1 VTSHVAD
8 QLNAAMQRESTQH
21 DWTFVDD
28 YLGDFVGHAI
38 CTASPNNFVNTNL
51 QALRRE
57 GRLDG
62 LPPFVNVS
70 AGIVHPNVAGYQDM
84 GSTLFAAMGPAV
96 ISRFTPQV
104 APDTTITSSAG
115 GFGVTFDDSNLPD
128 LPSGYW
134 HRVHVRKINS
144 DGTVSNLTDADAN
157 RAFPY
162 NTTAHPYART
172 GRYMVTVRSCAPV
185 SRDGSVGCSPPTP
198 ETPVSTFVPATPL
211 SLNLL
216 SGVGLGVPT
225 TPSITVNWQYADALA
240 VDDTRTIVVRVTR
253 PGSGKVTLFTTTKT
267 IPGPASATVVDGL
280 IDGQSYDVSVK
291 ACNDGGRCSD
301 FTDAKSVTASTA
313 SQFSGLAGFQ
323 ATLIAKSLPSCSSNP
338 VPFDPGTPTGVP
350 VGRIALR
357 HRLVTVRH
365 GRPARIEISWRH
377 PRRWRDLREVE
388 VRLSDTRGVRGTLRF
403 DNHDGRIALARG
415 THKQSSASVAVGHAG
430 TLRAGGLTVR
440 LARTALR
447 GSGPRGHVATLTFSV
462 STPASLAIA
471 VGATDESGVAQPPV
485 PAGAIRVH

>member
-1 VTSHVAD
+1 
-8 QLNAAMQRESTQH
+8 M
-21 DWTFVDD
+21 
-28 YLGDFVGHAI
+28 
-38 CTASPNNFVNTNL
+38 
-51 QALRRE
+51 
-57 GRLDG
+57 
-62 LPPFVNVS
+62 
-70 AGIVHPNVAGYQDM
+70 
-84 GSTLFAAMGPAV
+84 
-96 ISRFTPQV
+96 
-104 APDTTITSSAG
+104 
-115 GFGVTFDDSNLPD
+115 
-128 LPSGYW
+128 
-134 HRVHVRKINS
+134 
-144 DGTVSNLTDADAN
+144 
-157 RAFPY
+157 
-162 NTTAHPYART
+162 
-172 GRYMVTVRSCAPV
+172 
-185 SRDGSVGCSPPTP
+185 
-198 ETPVSTFVPATPL
+198 
-211 SLNLL
+211 
-216 SGVGLGVPT
+216 
-225 TPSITVNWQYADALA
+225 
-240 VDDTRTIVVRVTR
+240 
-253 PGSGKVTLFTTTKT
+253 
-267 IPGPASATVVDGL
+267 VVDGL
-280 IDGQSYDVSVK
+280 IDGQSYDVSVE

-323 ATLIAKSLPSCSSNP
+323 ATLIAKSLPSCSGNP
-338 VPFDPGTPTGVP
+338 VPFDPGTPTGAFGISDPFATFTPTCIGGLP

>member
-1 VTSHVAD
+1 
-8 QLNAAMQRESTQH
+8 M
-21 DWTFVDD
+21 
-28 YLGDFVGHAI
+28 
-38 CTASPNNFVNTNL
+38 
-51 QALRRE
+51 
-57 GRLDG
+57 
-62 LPPFVNVS
+62 
-70 AGIVHPNVAGYQDM
+70 
-84 GSTLFAAMGPAV
+84 
-96 ISRFTPQV
+96 
-104 APDTTITSSAG
+104 
-115 GFGVTFDDSNLPD
+115 
-128 LPSGYW
+128 
-134 HRVHVRKINS
+134 
-144 DGTVSNLTDADAN
+144 
-157 RAFPY
+157 
-162 NTTAHPYART
+162 
-172 GRYMVTVRSCAPV
+172 

-211 SLNLL
+211 SLSLL

-240 VDDTRTIVVRVTR
+240 VDDTRTIVVRLTR

-338 VPFDPGTPTGVP
+338 VPFDPGTPTGAFGISDPFATFTPTCIGGLP

-357 HRLVTVRH
+357 HRLVTVRR

-377 PRRWRDLREVE
+377 PRRWRDLREVD
-388 VRLSDTRGVRGTLRF
+388 VRLSDTHGVRATLRF
-403 DNHDGRIALARG
+403 DNHDGRIALSRG
-415 THKQSSASVAVGHAG
+415 THKKSSALGRGRPRRDTARR
-430 TLRAGGLTVR
+430 RAHGR
-440 LARTALR
+440 LARTALH
-447 GSGPRGHVATLTFSV
+447 GSGPRGRVATLTFSV

-485 PAGAIRVH
+485 PAGAIRVR